1 MKNKILSLA
10 KFFLGWPI
18 SFVALFFIYNTFAA
32 HSDALFTINHANL
45 FILSLS
51 VICFLLYFLLRSIF
65 WQKLL
70 SYKGHIYPLKQ
81 SAYLWSIAELQRF
94 VPGNIWSFVG
104 RTHHFSQKGEEKKI
118 LLGSLTQ
125 EIVFLLTSCLILS
138 LLCLNFLVYG
148 LLPRNSF
155 DHLLPLAGIS
165 VVVLEVMGM
174 LWLFKHGVK
183 NVRLSK
189 FFPQLSFTQNGV
201 LLFVMTLSFFFF
213 GLGTYFSIYSF
224 TSLYLYHIVPLIGF
238 FTFAYVVGYLSLIT
252 PMGLGAREGVMIL
265 GLSKYLL
272 VPQAVI
278 AAFFA
283 RLMTIISELFFLGA
297 SYLWYKTKGEWMRKI
312 EDWLHTYRY
321 PLLLC
326 IAIAIYIGYFSFA
339 SVYRYNNYYT
349 GRFDLGNMDQTVWN
363 TLHGRIFQLTDPDG
377 TTIISRLAFH
387 ADFLLV
393 FLAPFYLVWQDPRTL
408 LILQTVV
415 LAFGAVFVYLIAR
428 EKLKRESFAVLFGIL
443 FLLNPAVE
451 YTNLYDFHA
460 VTLATTLLLGAWFF
474 LTRKK
479 WFWYVLFFLLAALTK
494 EEIWLIGVLFGI
506 YTAIFQK
513 KKILGATLAGL
524 CAFMFYFL
532 IWKAIPLTRGGNHFA
547 LSYYSDFGASPTGV
561 VKNIL
566 LSPLKILELLI
577 KGGRPVYL
585 FQLLLPLGFLP
596 LLFFPILFFAG
607 PDLAVNLLSSNAQ
620 LHELYYQY
628 TAAITP
634 FLFIAAIYAVAVIKK
649 YSSVAYR
656 FVPICMIF
664 AAVLGAYFYGPLPG
678 AKHPNITMFTEPLEN
693 KATIDAFINSIPH
706 QYSVAASNNVGSH
719 LSHRQKI
726 YTIPVGLKEADIVVF
741 LLNDE
746 FAQPSLQA
754 QKKMAAQLGQA
765 PAYTLLFE
773 QGPLVVFKKTSVP
786 TYTKHKSKAL
796 LPLFKGN

>member
-1 MKNKILSLA
+1 MKNKALSLV

-18 SFVALFFIYNTFAA
+18 SLVALFFIYHTFAA
-32 HSDALFTINHANL
+32 HTDALFTITRANL
-45 FILSLS
+45 VVLFLGIG
-51 VICFLLYFLLRSIF
+51 CFLLYFLLRSIF

-70 SYKGHIYPLKQ
+70 SYKGHNYPLQQ

-104 RTHHFSQKGEEKKI
+104 RTHQFSKKGEEKKI

-125 EIVFLLTSCLILS
+125 EIAFLLTSCLILS
-138 LLCLNFLVYG
+138 LLSLNFLMYG
-148 LLPRNSF
+148 LLPTNSF
-155 DHLLPLAGIS
+155 THLLSGAG
-165 VVVLEVMGM
+165 VLLVALEVISMF
-174 LWLFKHGVK
+174 WLFKHGVK
-183 NVRLSK
+183 KLWFSK
-189 FFPQLSFTQNGV
+189 FFPQLSFSHNGV
-201 LLFVMTLSFFFF
+201 LLSIMTLSFFFF

-224 TSLYLYHIVPLIGF
+224 TSLYLYHILPLVGF
-238 FTFAYVVGYLSLIT
+238 FVFAYLSGYVSLIT
-252 PMGLGAREGVMIL
+252 PMGLGAREAVMTV
-265 GLSKYLL
+265 GLSKYLFL
-272 VPQAVI
+272 PQAVI

-283 RLMTIISELFFLGA
+283 RLMTIFAELVFLGI
-297 SYLWYKTKGEWMRKI
+297 SYLWYKAKGEWMEKI
-312 EDWLHTYRY
+312 EVWVRTYKY

-326 IAIAIYIGYFSFA
+326 VAIAIYIAYFSAA
-339 SVYRYNNYYT
+339 SIYRYNNYYT

-393 FLAPFYLVWQDPRTL
+393 FLAPFYLIWQDPRTL
-408 LILQTVV
+408 LILQTVA
-415 LAFGAVFVYLIAR
+415 LAFGAIFVYLIAR
-428 EKLKRESFAVLFGIL
+428 DKLKKESLAALLGIL

-474 LTRKK
+474 LTHKK
-479 WFWYVLFFLLAALTK
+479 WVWYILFFLLAAITK
-494 EEIWLIGVLFGI
+494 EEIWLIGVLFGLF
-506 YTAIFQK
+506 TAISQK
-513 KKILGATLAGL
+513 KKMLGGILVGL
-524 CAFMFYFL
+524 SAFMFYFL
-532 IWKAIPLTRGGNHFA
+532 IWKAIPQIRGGNHFA

-561 VKNIL
+561 VTHIL
-566 LSPLKILELLI
+566 LSPIKILELLL
-577 KGGRPVYL
+577 KGGRPIYL

-634 FLFIAAIYAVAVIKK
+634 FLFIAAIYAVPLIKK
-649 YSSVAYR
+649 HSAFLYQLFP
-656 FVPICMIF
+656 FVVILTAM
-664 AAVLGAYFYGPLPG
+664 LSAYFYGPLPG
-678 AKHPNITMFTEPLEN
+678 AKHPNITMFTQPLEN
-693 KATIDAFINSIPH
+693 RTTIDALINSIPH

-746 FAQPSLQA
+746 FAQPSLKA
-754 QKKMAAQLGQA
+754 QKEMATQLA
-765 PAYTLLFE
+765 SDPAYTLLFE